1 MCMKKLISSIGET
14 YFKGGIPMAS
24 NYTEKYKLCQW
35 EATDQVL
42 RTDFNED
49 NQKIE
54 AAFLALREEIINP
67 DIISMMF
74 NTLSADIKDLER
86 RVETL
91 EQA

>member
-1 MCMKKLISSIGET
+1 
-14 YFKGGIPMAS
+14 MAS
-24 NYTEKYKLCQW
+24 NYTENYGLCQW

>member
-1 MCMKKLISSIGET
+1 
-14 YFKGGIPMAS
+14 MAS
-24 NYTEKYKLCQW
+24 NYTENYGLCQW

-91 EQA
+91 EQAQ

>member
-1 MCMKKLISSIGET
+1 
-14 YFKGGIPMAS
+14 MAS
-24 NYTEKYKLCQW
+24 NYTEQYGLCQW

-49 NQKIE
+49 NAKIE
-54 AAFLALREEIINP
+54 AALLAIQDELISA

>member
-1 MCMKKLISSIGET
+1 MITSSPAIGEI
-14 YFKGGIPMAS
+14 YFKEEIPMAS
-24 NYTEKYKLCQW
+24 NYTEQYGLCQW

-49 NQKIE
+49 NAKIE
-54 AAFLALREEIINP
+54 AALLAIQDELISA